1 MFEGRINRKVGARI
15 MDDKKIIDLLFARS
29 ETAIIELELRFGKS
43 VKNIC
48 YNILGNTEDAEE
60 CANDTYL
67 AVWNA
72 IPPNKPSNLLPYVLK
87 IARNLAL
94 KRVAHNT
101 AAKRDSRYDV
111 CLSELEACLPS
122 NETVESEF
130 ARKEL
135 LKTLESFILSLD
147 SYDRTLFLRRY
158 WYFDNAKDI
167 ASYMN
172 LTENNVNVRL
182 ARIRKKLKKYLTER
196 GVEI

>member
-1 MFEGRINRKVGARI
+1 MRADLIGKAGARI

-29 ETAIIELELRFGKS
+29 ETAVTELELKYGKA
-43 VKNIC
+43 VKRIC
-48 YNILGNTEDAEE
+48 MNVLGNSEDTEE

-72 IPPNKPSNLLPYVLK
+72 IPPNKPDNLLPYVLK

-94 KRVAHNT
+94 KRVAFKT
-101 AAKRDSRYDV
+101 AEKRDNRYDV

-130 ARKEL
+130 SRNEL

-147 SYDRTLFLRRY
+147 SYDRALFLRRY

-172 LTENNVNVRL
+172 LNENNVNVRL
-182 ARIRKKLKKYLTER
+182 ARIRKKLKKYLAER